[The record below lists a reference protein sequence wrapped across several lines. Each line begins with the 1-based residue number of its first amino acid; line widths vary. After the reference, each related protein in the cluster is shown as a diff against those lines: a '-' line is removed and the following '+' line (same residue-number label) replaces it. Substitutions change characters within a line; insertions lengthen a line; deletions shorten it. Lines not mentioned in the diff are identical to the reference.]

1 MQAALFTA
9 IVTSFVLDSMTE
21 LEEDTTTRILRILV
35 ARSNITTEDLQ
46 PSNPPSSIVYVNAL
60 WFLSITLSLGA
71 STWAML
77 CKEWC
82 GFHLQGRQP
91 KDYTEMA
98 TKRQR
103 SLQAIE
109 KWKMELLVMSI
120 PFALH
125 LALFLFF
132 VGLWLRLTDKDP
144 VLGFVVGIPALLIAA
159 TYVISTL
166 LPVFTDAPFHTSA
179 SGLIKYVL
187 KRPRRPRF
195 PRILL
200 PPVLSFISVFSRGQP
215 SQNLD
220 APPSGS
226 SLSGKYRNVKR
237 ISRHLTFLT
246 ISALKRVYKRSAPLI
261 LPIWRGIL
269 TFLPQFKFEEDGP
282 LEELNWLTIVHPEQS
297 LEWRAKALFWLLRM
311 PLEPQ
316 DVRDLLQELNKI
328 ISDNGYAPDPQ
339 SVESLVLCLSS
350 VLSDGHISLDER
362 PVTMHCLRVLA
373 KALDRAF
380 FVSKRREFIILKNDT
395 VAGLLGELFFDEA
408 PSLLG
413 DRRGWEDM
421 IVSLWF
427 CPTPGRIRMVVEA
440 LDSGADGIGEDLLMQ
455 AVHGLHAAM
464 LNWLKS
470 GSSIT
475 ELPIPDFSRWLDRKA
490 QRNSLD
496 DEILAYLH
504 DLFGALCQPSGPSK
518 TTAPLPNLMI
528 ESLRLL
534 DGSKN
539 TSSTLLNALC
549 TFIIVGWKVSPGS
562 LDTSPSVADAILASI
577 EAELPPTPIIEGT
590 PEQPTPITEDTL
602 VRLVIKLD
610 AIAYGP
616 ALTIRKDRLPLTA
629 LGAVFDRVTSKCGGD
644 AKGLTDFVRRFL
656 DAHTSTM
663 ENTSPMFTPMIENM
677 FSMYTHAWNVLRYWN
692 KDVESSIKVLSDP
705 NIFKVAQEN
714 PEYRLPFLYSLTIA
728 FSYARGARPIVQTIS
743 RVGELFITTDGDDD
757 HVDRAMDTNF
767 FAAAVLR
774 QVMGHRPLTDSEA
787 EAVLSWLKRKLF
799 VGASRNIRWKGIFL
813 LAELANIVDNIQSK
827 TTYVDIKQSME
838 QFITDRMTTGEP
850 FADPDWGQRKR
861 ELGLCGLKQAMKS
874 IPSSLLLDRGV
885 YDWKDGIPLL
895 SLYPHYS
902 SLDPGDRA
910 LYKFLTNLQGFVSL
924 YEVLPGFSLTTPYF
938 AVLSRSLLTL
948 SKYLL
953 VLSRSLLLLSRS
965 LLTRQMTKYLA
976 PPVTCPSLPWKFE
989 GF

>member
-21 LEEDTTTRILRILV
+21 LEEDTTTRILRIVV

-311 PLEPQ
+311 PLDQGE
-316 DVRDLLQELNKI
+316 VRDVLQELDEI
-328 ISDNGYAPDPQ
+328 TSGGDGYAPDPQ

-350 VLSDGHISLDER
+350 VLSDGYISPNEEH
-362 PVTMHCLRVLA
+362 VTMHCLRVLA
-373 KALDRAF
+373 RALDHAF
-380 FVSKRREFIILKNDT
+380 FVSESRELIILKNDT
-395 VAGLLGELFFDEA
+395 VSTTLGRLFSNQA
-408 PSLLG
+408 PSLVD
-413 DRRGWEDM
+413 DRSGWEDM

-427 CPTPGRIRMVVEA
+427 CPTPERIRMVVEA

-470 GSSIT
+470 GSPIT
-475 ELPIPDFSRWLDRKA
+475 ELPIPD
-490 QRNSLD
+490 
-496 DEILAYLH
+496 
-504 DLFGALCQPSGPSK
+504 
-518 TTAPLPNLMI
+518 
-528 ESLRLL
+528 
-534 DGSKN
+534 
-539 TSSTLLNALC
+539 
-549 TFIIVGWKVSPGS
+549 
-562 LDTSPSVADAILASI
+562 
-577 EAELPPTPIIEGT
+577 
-590 PEQPTPITEDTL
+590 
-602 VRLVIKLD
+602 
-610 AIAYGP
+610 
-616 ALTIRKDRLPLTA
+616 
-629 LGAVFDRVTSKCGGD
+629 
-644 AKGLTDFVRRFL
+644 
-656 DAHTSTM
+656 
-663 ENTSPMFTPMIENM
+663 
-677 FSMYTHAWNVLRYWN
+677 
-692 KDVESSIKVLSDP
+692 
-705 NIFKVAQEN
+705 
-714 PEYRLPFLYSLTIA
+714 
-728 FSYARGARPIVQTIS
+728 IS
-743 RVGELFITTDGDDD
+743 R
-757 HVDRAMDTNF
+757 
-767 FAAAVLR
+767 
-774 QVMGHRPLTDSEA
+774 
-787 EAVLSWLKRKLF
+787 
-799 VGASRNIRWKGIFL
+799 
-813 LAELANIVDNIQSK
+813 
-827 TTYVDIKQSME
+827 
-838 QFITDRMTTGEP
+838 
-850 FADPDWGQRKR
+850 
-861 ELGLCGLKQAMKS
+861 
-874 IPSSLLLDRGV
+874 
-885 YDWKDGIPLL
+885 
-895 SLYPHYS
+895 
-902 SLDPGDRA
+902 
-910 LYKFLTNLQGFVSL
+910 
-924 YEVLPGFSLTTPYF
+924 
-938 AVLSRSLLTL
+938 
-948 SKYLL
+948 
-953 VLSRSLLLLSRS
+953 
-965 LLTRQMTKYLA
+965 
-976 PPVTCPSLPWKFE
+976 
-989 GF
+989 